1 MSEQPLLNERAQL
14 LLKVLV
20 ERYIE
25 DGKPVGSRSLSRDA
39 GMELSP
45 ATIRNVMADLEE
57 LGLVTSP
64 HTSAGRV
71 PTMSGYRLFVDSL
84 LTVKPMR
91 SSEVQSMQSEL
102 VGSDDALGVIET
114 ATSLLSGL
122 SQMAGVVTLPRHERV
137 AFRHVEFLALSE
149 QRVLA
154 ILVTNEREVHNRI
167 LHPQRQYTESELTQA
182 SNYLNEQFVGKE
194 LAEVRGCLVAEMRN
208 AREGIN
214 NAMMAAMD
222 MGEQLLGS
230 EAEEDDDLV
239 LSGQTNLMG
248 FEELSNVE
256 RLRSLFE
263 AFQEKQGILALLE
276 QCLRADG
283 VQIFIGN
290 ESGYEALDDCSV
302 VSAPYTVNDQVVGV
316 LGVIGPTRM
325 AYERV
330 IPLVDVTARLL
341 SAALKKT

>member
-1 MSEQPLLNERAQL
+1 MRAM
-14 LLKVLV
+14 
-20 ERYIE
+20 
-25 DGKPVGSRSLSRDA
+25 P
-39 GMELSP
+39 
-45 ATIRNVMADLEE
+45 
-57 LGLVTSP
+57 
-64 HTSAGRV
+64 
-71 PTMSGYRLFVDSL
+71 
-84 LTVKPMR
+84 
-91 SSEVQSMQSEL
+91 
-102 VGSDDALGVIET
+102 VIET

-316 LGVIGPTRM
+316 LGVIGPTRI

-330 IPLVDVTARLL
+330 IPLVDVTARQL

>member
-1 MSEQPLLNERAQL
+1 MSEQPVLNERAQL

-208 AREGIN
+208 AREGIK

-222 MGEQLLGS
+222 
-230 EAEEDDDLV
+230 
-239 LSGQTNLMG
+239 
-248 FEELSNVE
+248 
-256 RLRSLFE
+256 
-263 AFQEKQGILALLE
+263 I
-276 QCLRADG
+276 
-283 VQIFIGN
+283 
-290 ESGYEALDDCSV
+290 
-302 VSAPYTVNDQVVGV
+302 
-316 LGVIGPTRM
+316 
-325 AYERV
+325 
-330 IPLVDVTARLL
+330 
-341 SAALKKT
+341 